1 MHGPVSA
8 RRTRRPTPLSFA
20 AALAAL
26 LFLVF
31 GAPLQA
37 SDAQVHTMF
46 SPAMDKDMGYSVY
59 TPPGWG
65 PDEQLPLVVLLH
77 GGGSDHE
84 SFNEYEVGAYLD
96 SEYASGRLPRA
107 VIVNPEGEFGFWENW
122 YDGSRRYRDWV
133 VQDLLPRVRVDYNTA
148 PCPVNCHV
156 MGMSMGAHGALRF
169 IYYEDDT
176 FDSVT
181 VISGL
186 ILAREEVKPTLRKSL
201 IGFFIPFEKIWGDI
215 DDPETAP
222 ADLDPFVGWIRNDE
236 LRSNDLYLS
245 WGTGDRRSMKRTGEN
260 FREALDASDLDY
272 HFTLYEGEHKWRDWK
287 RVIADALRV
296 QVGGHEPGDV

>member
-1 MHGPVSA
+1 MFGLASA
-8 RRTRRPTPLSFA
+8 QKTRRLMPLSVAVTLLGLFVL
-20 AALAAL
+20 ALS
-26 LFLVF
+26 
-31 GAPLQA
+31 APLRA
-37 SDAQVHTMF
+37 SEAHVHALY
-46 SPAMDKDMGYSVY
+46 SPAMDKEMGYSVY

-65 PDEQLPLVVLLH
+65 KDERLPLVVLLH

-96 SEYASGRLPRA
+96 AEHAAGRLPRV

-133 VQDLLPRVRVDYNTA
+133 MRDLLPRVQADYNTS
-148 PCPVNCHV
+148 PCPEDCHV

-169 IYYEDDT
+169 IHYEDET

-186 ILAREEVKPTLRKSL
+186 ILAREEVKPTLRKSVFGL
-201 IGFFIPFEKIWGDI
+201 FIPFEKIWGDI
-215 DDPETAP
+215 DDPDTAP
-222 ADLDPFVGWIRNDE
+222 ADLDPFVGWTRNE
-236 LRSNDLYLS
+236 SLRDNDLFLT
-245 WGTGDRRSMKRTGEN
+245 WGTDDRRSMKRTGEN
-260 FREALDASDLDY
+260 FRRALDDSGLDY

-287 RVIADALRV
+287 RVIAEALRV
-296 QVGGHEPGDV
+296 QVGGHERDGA